1 MKSVIG
7 IMGFPRTISIARKV
21 AKNYKNQVDFRF
33 ITSALDDAISLIKKE
48 EEKGMDIIIAG
59 PGNSELLR
67 KNLNIPIVPFYT
79 TTRALIESILKA
91 KEVSNDIAMVL
102 SEKEQFDQK
111 FFETL
116 LHVKLRLCYCKH
128 IKDYKEACQKIRK
141 EKYKVIIGGS
151 YAIEGAKSIGIK
163 GVFSFDKS
171 EILNT
176 AIKQAIT
183 LLKYDDQQ
191 KEKITQMNILLQES
205 SEGLFILDKKNRV
218 TFFNDVG
225 EKKFNIPKTS
235 AIGKDF
241 TTFFKGCDPNQMFDS
256 DSKEIITKRDGQ
268 DVILQFHP
276 VVVDHQTKGMVV
288 NAKQVQE
295 IEETEKRIRKSIH
308 KKGFNA
314 KYTFESLV
322 GFDEVFLNC
331 IEKSKTYSRSDFPV
345 LIFGETGTG
354 KEVFAQAIHNHSF
367 RRDFAFVAINCATL
381 PAELIESELFGYE
394 KGAFTGAHTQ
404 GKIGLVE
411 LAHRGTLF
419 LDEICSMSY
428 HLQAK
433 LLRLVQEKE
442 FIRIGSKKVTPV
454 DIRVISATNT
464 NLGEAIKEGKFRQDL
479 YYRLNTFFLKLPP
492 IRERKKDIVI
502 LFLHSIAQRK
512 PELSAFL
519 KENSDLLFKELS
531 KLPFSGNVRELQTL
545 AERFAIL
552 TKSPDCL
559 NKAYLQ
565 KTLQE
570 CYHDEFSCFSTLD
583 TNESQ
588 LNVPIQNNLKL
599 FLKEAEKIAIG
610 HQYKQHTRIKD
621 LSEALGIERSTLW
634 RKLKEYEINPELE

>member
-7 IMGFPRTISIARKV
+7 IIGFPKTIDIARKV
-21 AKNYKNQVDFRF
+21 AKSYKNQAVFRF
-33 ITSALDDAISLIKKE
+33 ITGALEDAITLIKQ
-48 EEKGMDIIIAG
+48 EEKKGLDIIIAG
-59 PGNSELLR
+59 PGNSELLQ
-67 KNLNIPIVPFYT
+67 KNLKIPIVPFYT
-79 TTRALIESILKA
+79 TTRDLIEAILKA

-102 SEKEQFDQK
+102 SEKEPFDQE

-116 LHVKLRLCYCKH
+116 LHIKLHLYYCKT
-128 IKDYKEACQKIRK
+128 ISEYKEACLKIRAK
-141 EKYKVIIGGS
+141 GYQVLIGGS

-163 GVFSFDKS
+163 GIFSFDNR
-171 EILNT
+171 EILNS
-176 AIKQAIT
+176 AIKKAIT
-183 LLKYDDQQ
+183 LLKHDNLQ

-205 SEGLFILDKKNRV
+205 SEGLFILDKKNRI

-225 EKKFNIPKTS
+225 ENKFNIPKIS

-241 TTFFKGCDPNQMFDS
+241 ATFFTGFDPDQDFSEKAD
-256 DSKEIITKRDGQ
+256 EIITKRDGQ
-268 DVILQFHP
+268 DVILRFHP
-276 VVVDHQTKGMVV
+276 VVVNHQTKGMVV
-288 NAKQVQE
+288 NATQVRE

-322 GFDEVFLNC
+322 GSDEVFLKC
-331 IEKSKTYSRSDFPV
+331 IEISKTYSRSDFPV
-345 LIFGETGTG
+345 LIYGETGTG
-354 KEVFAQAIHNHSF
+354 KEVFAQAIHNHSY

-394 KGAFTGAHTQ
+394 KGAFTGAQTQ

-442 FIRIGSKKVTPV
+442 FIRIGGKTVTPV
-454 DIRVISATNT
+454 DIRIISATNT
-464 NLGEAIKEGKFRQDL
+464 NLGEAISEGKFRQDL
-479 YYRLNTFFLKLPP
+479 YYRLNTFFLRLPP

-502 LFLHSIAQRK
+502 LFLHSIEQRK

-519 KENSDLLFKELS
+519 NENSDLLFQELS
-531 KLPFSGNVRELQTL
+531 RLPFSGNIRELQTL

-552 TKSPDCL
+552 TPSPECL

-583 TNESQ
+583 TKGFQ

-599 FLKEAEKIAIG
+599 FLKEAEKIAIE

-634 RKLKEYEINPELE
+634 RKLKEYEINPDIK